1 MKKLNKRRVKMLVG
15 IIVGVL
21 LLVGTC
27 IGSIINSV
35 DYDET
40 EVYNEIN
47 YIKEAAISSNHLR
60 NKTEDIVNI
69 YDTWGHY
76 DEYSVEKFDERY
88 DELSSMLDV
97 ISDMD
102 FDIIKDYCDKNE
114 EDETNNTLVRHSD
127 GKIWLHT
134 GDLGYIDETG
144 RVFYTSRLKRMIITN
159 GYNVYPI
166 ELEEIINKCEYVKT
180 STVIGIPHKTKGQT
194 PKAVIVLKDN
204 VENTSDVRTK
214 IKIYCKN
221 NLAGYAVP
229 TEYEFRDELPM
240 TAVGKVAFR
249 KLEDNG
255 TKQNRNS

>member
-1 MKKLNKRRVKMLVG
+1 MKLNKRRVKMLAG

-60 NKTEDIVNI
+60 NKTEAIVNI

-76 DEYSVEKFDERY
+76 DEYSVEEFDERY

-102 FDIIKDYCDKNE
+102 FDIIKDYCNKHEENNEISYEDLMDLYNATRRRLYYCSYVYECMIIDNE
-114 EDETNNTLVRHSD
+114 EFDESD
-127 GKIWLHT
+127 IPKMKIMLET
-134 GDLGYIDETG
+134 CEGYSEVNDNLKVYANMYDEECG
-144 RVFYTSRLKRMIITN
+144 F
-159 GYNVYPI
+159 
-166 ELEEIINKCEYVKT
+166 EEYK
-180 STVIGIPHKTKGQT
+180 
-194 PKAVIVLKDN
+194 
-204 VENTSDVRTK
+204 
-214 IKIYCKN
+214 
-221 NLAGYAVP
+221 
-229 TEYEFRDELPM
+229 
-240 TAVGKVAFR
+240 
-249 KLEDNG
+249 
-255 TKQNRNS
+255 

>member
-1 MKKLNKRRVKMLVG
+1 MKLNKRRVKMLAG

-60 NKTEDIVNI
+60 EETEAIVNI

-76 DEYSVEKFDERY
+76 DEYSVEEFDERY

-102 FDIIKDYCDKNE
+102 FDIIKDYCNRNE
-114 EDETNNTLVRHSD
+114 ENNEISYEHLM
-127 GKIWLHT
+127 
-134 GDLGYIDETG
+134 DLYNAT
-144 RVFYTSRLKRMIITN
+144 RRRLYYCSYVYECMIIDNEEFDESDIPKMKIMLETCE
-159 GYNVYPI
+159 GYSEVNDNLKVYANMYD
-166 ELEEIINKCEYVKT
+166 EECGFVEYK
-180 STVIGIPHKTKGQT
+180 
-194 PKAVIVLKDN
+194 
-204 VENTSDVRTK
+204 
-214 IKIYCKN
+214 
-221 NLAGYAVP
+221 
-229 TEYEFRDELPM
+229 
-240 TAVGKVAFR
+240 
-249 KLEDNG
+249 
-255 TKQNRNS
+255 

>member
-1 MKKLNKRRVKMLVG
+1 MKKLNKRRVKMLAG

-60 NKTEDIVNI
+60 NKTEDMVNI

-76 DEYSVEKFDERY
+76 DEYSVEEFDERY

-102 FDIIKDYCDKNE
+102 FDIIKDYCNKHEENNEISYEDLMDLYNATRRRLYYCSYVYEYMIIDNE
-114 EDETNNTLVRHSD
+114 ELNESDIHKMKMMLETCEGYSEVNDNLKVYANMYDEEC
-127 GKIWLHT
+127 G
-134 GDLGYIDETG
+134 
-144 RVFYTSRLKRMIITN
+144 F
-159 GYNVYPI
+159 
-166 ELEEIINKCEYVKT
+166 EEYK
-180 STVIGIPHKTKGQT
+180 
-194 PKAVIVLKDN
+194 
-204 VENTSDVRTK
+204 
-214 IKIYCKN
+214 
-221 NLAGYAVP
+221 
-229 TEYEFRDELPM
+229 
-240 TAVGKVAFR
+240 
-249 KLEDNG
+249 
-255 TKQNRNS
+255 

>member
-1 MKKLNKRRVKMLVG
+1 MKLNKRRVKMLAG

-69 YDTWGHY
+69 YDTWGNY
-76 DEYSVEKFDERY
+76 DEYSTEEFNERY

-102 FDIIKDYCDKNE
+102 FDIIKDYCNRHE
-114 EDETNNTLVRHSD
+114 EDEISYEHLMDLYNATRRRLYYCSYVYEYMIMNNEELNESD
-127 GKIWLHT
+127 IHKMKMMLET
-134 GDLGYIDETG
+134 CEGYSEVNDN
-144 RVFYTSRLKRMIITN
+144 LK
-159 GYNVYPI
+159 VYANMYDK
-166 ELEEIINKCEYVKT
+166 ECGFEEYK
-180 STVIGIPHKTKGQT
+180 
-194 PKAVIVLKDN
+194 
-204 VENTSDVRTK
+204 
-214 IKIYCKN
+214 
-221 NLAGYAVP
+221 
-229 TEYEFRDELPM
+229 
-240 TAVGKVAFR
+240 
-249 KLEDNG
+249 
-255 TKQNRNS
+255 